1 MIDLHGHIIGLS
13 LSPDD
18 RYLYVNCRQWPKN
31 YSIENPFYPPPIA
44 QEIDIH
50 VIDLMKMKR
59 VGTMHQAHKAYTSN
73 DECFFIFLDVSNE
86 YVASGAEDKH
96 GYIWDRHYG
105 ICLNK
110 FPHNDVVNSVAFN
123 PSDPE
128 TLVTVSDD
136 QSIILW
142 RSRNRDKQIRT
153 QELRGMNSMCA
164 NS

>member
-1 MIDLHGHIIGLS
+1 MLRSRISFWLYYNMYIYLH
-13 LSPDD
+13 

-86 YVASGAEDKH
+86 YVARYLSFLRE
-96 GYIWDRHYG
+96 I
-105 ICLNK
+105 
-110 FPHNDVVNSVAFN
+110 FSHNC
-123 PSDPE
+123 
-128 TLVTVSDD
+128 TVWWT
-136 QSIILW
+136 SI
-142 RSRNRDKQIRT
+142 QIMFTRESFLSLEENLFLSL
-153 QELRGMNSMCA
+153 QENLFFIIN
-164 NS
+164 

>member
-1 MIDLHGHIIGLS
+1 MNSYFTCYMKTPFFERDLQCHLTFWVPQTTNLTGRFITYNVYKWGRSESFWIKKLNLCS
-13 LSPDD
+13 LYYKIYIYLH

-86 YVASGAEDKH
+86 YVARYLHFLGKISPIFVKYDEPV
-96 GYIWDRHYG
+96 YR
-105 ICLNK
+105 
-110 FPHNDVVNSVAFN
+110 
-123 PSDPE
+123 
-128 TLVTVSDD
+128 
-136 QSIILW
+136 
-142 RSRNRDKQIRT
+142 
-153 QELRGMNSMCA
+153 
-164 NS
+164 